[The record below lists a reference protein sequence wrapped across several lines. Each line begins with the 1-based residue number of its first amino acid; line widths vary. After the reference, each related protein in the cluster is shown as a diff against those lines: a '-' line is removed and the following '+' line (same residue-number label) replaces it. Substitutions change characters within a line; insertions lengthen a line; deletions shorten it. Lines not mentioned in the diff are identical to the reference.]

1 MGRAI
6 ESALKQTY
14 ENIEVIV
21 IDDAS
26 TDNSVDVI
34 KSFRDSRVKLIQNS
48 RNLGGSASFNLALT
62 HCEGKYVANLDS
74 DDSHHP
80 NKTRAS
86 IDILESKKHISVVGT
101 YTNALTLLGEPHEK
115 QSELK
120 QFTAPSVDINHI
132 SAWIGSNYLSRS
144 SSVVRKSA
152 YDSMGGSDTEM
163 NYAPD
168 YELWTRL
175 LAAGH
180 QFAIIPERLTDQS
193 IHSGSVTHS
202 NPDREYLELC
212 YSMGRNLAPLALARG
227 QHRDFHKMISW
238 ACNAEPALNLRPNET
253 NFAVGNLLWNARFQ
267 NFSQFILALE
277 SRSPQ
282 VENLGI
288 YLRYQNQLGLAGNA
302 IANPVNIQEME
313 IEAAAVIANDLITFL
328 PNSGALRS
336 LLKLLRQRN
345 RVAFALSIFGYT
357 LRALQQ
363 TRIKF
368 EAIKRSKSSFSI
380 RNQNS

>member
-1 MGRAI
+1 M
-6 ESALKQTY
+6 KQTY
-14 ENIEVIV
+14 ENLEVIV
-21 IDDAS
+21 VDDAS

-62 HCEGKYVANLDS
+62 LCEGKYIANLDS

-80 NKTRAS
+80 DKTRAS
-86 IDILESKKHISVVGT
+86 IEILESKQHISVVGT

-115 QSELK
+115 QSELE

-152 YDSMGGSDTEM
+152 YDSMGGSDTAM

-180 QFAIIPERLTDQS
+180 QFVVIPERLTNQS

-212 YSMGRNLAPLALARG
+212 YSMARNLAPLAFAKG
-227 QHRDFHKMISW
+227 QHRDFQKIISW
-238 ACNAEPALNLRPNET
+238 ASNAEPIFNLQPREA
-253 NFAVGNLLWNARFQ
+253 NFAVGNLVSNSRFQ
-267 NFSQFILALE
+267 NFRQFLSALE
-277 SRSPQ
+277 SGSSP
-282 VENLGI
+282 VEKVGI
-288 YLRYQNQLGLAGNA
+288 YLRYQNQLGLAGNGIATPGGIEQEKA
-302 IANPVNIQEME
+302 IETD
-313 IEAAAVIANDLITFL
+313 AAVIANNLITSL
-328 PNSGALRS
+328 PSRGALRN
-336 LLKLLRQRN
+336 LLNLLRQGK
-345 RVAFALSIFGYT
+345 RVAFVLSIFGYK
-357 LRALQQ
+357 LLALQQ

-368 EAIKRSKSSFSI
+368 EAIKRSISSFST
-380 RNQNS
+380 RNLNS